1 MLSKFKNRINHLK
14 KDVHLSELLTKG
26 SASFF
31 IKIGGML
38 VAYVL
43 AMVITNNY
51 GANFFGQYVT
61 ALLLLEILSIISRL
75 GIDTS
80 VVRFFSSFNI
90 AGQVV
95 SIKKLYAKASLI
107 LLLSSSVFAS
117 ATYFFSSEISEV
129 LSTKAMYIQ
138 LVSLVLVPLV
148 MFYLNAQALRGFK
161 KISYFTFFNT
171 VALPFGALIF
181 LLIGNYLFNDAD
193 VPLYAYM
200 ISVLIMSLLSFI
212 IYFKN
217 IPKGNESSKK
227 ETVFK
232 TSNLLK
238 VSFPLLLGQ
247 SMMLIMG
254 KVDLLMLANM
264 STQESVGIYSIAVKV
279 SMLSYMGLMAINSI
293 AAPKFSELYASGKI
307 DELKKIVQQSTKA
320 IFWITLPVV
329 LIFIFFPSMI
339 LSLFGEEF
347 KAAIYCLLILSL
359 GKMFSAISGSVGTL
373 LQMSG
378 KEVFFQNVLI
388 ASAILNVVLNYILI
402 PIYDIDGAAIASLIS
417 NLFWNILMV
426 FYIKKHLG
434 FYTIYLPGLK
444 R

>member
-1 MLSKFKNRINHLK
+1 MLSKLKNRIAQLK
-14 KDVHLSELLTKG
+14 KDAHLSELLSKG
-26 SASFF
+26 STSFL

-61 ALLLLEILSIISRL
+61 ALLLLEVLSIVSRL

-80 VVRFFSSFNI
+80 VVRFFSSFNV
-90 AGQVV
+90 AGQII

-107 LLLSSSVFAS
+107 LLLSSSVFACV
-117 ATYFFSSEISEV
+117 TYYFSSYISEM

-161 KISYFTFFNT
+161 KISYFAFFNT
-171 VALPFGALIF
+171 VALPLGALFF

-200 ISVLIMSLLSFI
+200 ISVLVMSFLSFI
-212 IYFKN
+212 IYFKK
-217 IPKGNESSKK
+217 IPRGDESPKK
-227 ETVFK
+227 EIVFK
-232 TSNLLK
+232 TSRLLK
-238 VSFPLLLGQ
+238 ISFPLLLGQ

-264 STQESVGIYSIAVKV
+264 STQESVGVYSIAVKV
-279 SMLSYMGLMAINSI
+279 SMLAYIGLMAINSI
-293 AAPKFSELYASGKI
+293 AAPKFSELYSSGKLE
-307 DELKKIVQQSTKA
+307 ELKKIVQQSTKA

-329 LIFIFFPSMI
+329 LIFIFFPGMI
-339 LSLFGEEF
+339 LSLFGAEF
-347 KAAIYCLLILSL
+347 KAAVYCLLILSF

-388 ASAILNVVLNYILI
+388 ASALLNVVLNYILI
-402 PIYDIDGAAIASLIS
+402 PIYDIDGAAVASLIS

>member
-1 MLSKFKNRINHLK
+1 M
-14 KDVHLSELLTKG
+14 
-26 SASFF
+26 
-31 IKIGGML
+31 
-38 VAYVL
+38 
-43 AMVITNNY
+43 
-51 GANFFGQYVT
+51 
-61 ALLLLEILSIISRL
+61 
-75 GIDTS
+75 
-80 VVRFFSSFNI
+80 
-90 AGQVV
+90 
-95 SIKKLYAKASLI
+95 
-107 LLLSSSVFAS
+107 
-117 ATYFFSSEISEV
+117 
-129 LSTKAMYIQ
+129 
-138 LVSLVLVPLV
+138 
-148 MFYLNAQALRGFK
+148 
-161 KISYFTFFNT
+161 
-171 VALPFGALIF
+171 
-181 LLIGNYLFNDAD
+181 IGNYLFNDAD

-329 LIFIFFPSMI
+329 LIFIFFQ
-339 LSLFGEEF
+339 
-347 KAAIYCLLILSL
+347 
-359 GKMFSAISGSVGTL
+359 V
-373 LQMSG
+373 
-378 KEVFFQNVLI
+378 
-388 ASAILNVVLNYILI
+388 
-402 PIYDIDGAAIASLIS
+402 
-417 NLFWNILMV
+417 
-426 FYIKKHLG
+426 
-434 FYTIYLPGLK
+434 
-444 R
+444 